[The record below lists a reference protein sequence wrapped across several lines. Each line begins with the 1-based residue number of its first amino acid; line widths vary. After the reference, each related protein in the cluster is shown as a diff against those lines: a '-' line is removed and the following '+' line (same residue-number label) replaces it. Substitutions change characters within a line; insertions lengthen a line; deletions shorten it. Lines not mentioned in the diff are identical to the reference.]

1 METQKKK
8 QNIYHIMRV
17 LHRDIGFLTIGLT
30 LVYALSGILLIYRN
44 TDLLKMERIEEKQL
58 ATNLSG
64 NDVGQQLRI
73 RNFKVEMEERKTI
86 YFKEGFY
93 DAATGKSVVT
103 RKVYIPPFDKLV
115 NLHKITGTH
124 KISVLA
130 LVYGFMLC
138 FLAASSLFMFKFGSR
153 KSRRGIAMIA
163 LSIVLTVAI
172 VALV

>member
-58 ATNLSG
+58 VANLTG
-64 NDVGQQLRI
+64 NDLGQQLRI
-73 RNFKVEMEERKTI
+73 RNFKVEREDEETI
-86 YFKEGFY
+86 YFKDGFY
-93 DAATGKSVVT
+93 DVVTGKSVVT

-115 NLHKITGTH
+115 DLHKITGTH
-124 KISVLA
+124 KMSVLA

-138 FLAASSLFMFKFGSR
+138 FLAVSSLFMFKFGSR